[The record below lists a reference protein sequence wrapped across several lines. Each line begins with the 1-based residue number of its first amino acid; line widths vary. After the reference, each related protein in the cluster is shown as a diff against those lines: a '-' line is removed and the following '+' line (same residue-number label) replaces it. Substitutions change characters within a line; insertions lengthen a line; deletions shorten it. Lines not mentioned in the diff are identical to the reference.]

1 MPIKAKATEGF
12 ENLKLYWNHPP
23 HGRYMNFKE
32 IVSLSIGG
40 MGVKFICYAVQ
51 LMILSIGNT
60 LIGNTIGIAPKP
72 MYVIYLLSVLAGF
85 PLTALRANII
95 DSARSKKGKYR
106 PYIFTMAIPTV
117 ILAMGFTWMPYDRM
131 SMLWKCVTVLAY
143 NIGFQFF
150 YMLMFDS
157 YTNLINVLSPNTYE
171 RSDVC
176 SIKSVT
182 DSFAPTIV
190 GILLPILAKWIT
202 GDNTIYDMRIYRA
215 VFPPI
220 LLLGL
225 LLTIFIHVNTEE
237 KIVQAKTHV
246 VHIKFIDA
254 LKAVAKNKYFW
265 IISLAGWL
273 GFLETAFGT
282 ILGWLYNYQEACTDV
297 QYSLV
302 TAVYGNSSLWSMLFA
317 PLLIRK
323 IGKRNI
329 LIYSNLMSIVF
340 ILSMYPVIAYAPKSM
355 VIWLM
360 LLCMFINGLVTSL
373 GNILSYSLNGD
384 IRDYQQYISGERI
397 EGMFFTV
404 GLIGSVITLATSFVL
419 PAIYDMA
426 GLNETVAKSLGFDG
440 SNVYDVLYNAEY
452 FNRIC
457 GVLILASA
465 VGAVLNVIPY
475 FFYDLTEIKQKA
487 MITVLK
493 IRALFEDY
501 GNNAL
506 SDAALVEA
514 IDIIE
519 DAKKRE
525 GLVPEKP
532 SKDAIK
538 NAKKMR
544 DKQAVKQAKKE
555 YKAQLKEN
563 EEIQIAQYVL
573 KEINKFSSP
582 EVIAEVKRA
591 QLIYDAGLSGLSE
604 VTTISL
610 VEAKAMPQSTKEE
623 RKIRADAIEKAK
635 NEIESK
641 KVIAKHYPNG
651 LVEFDNSVFTKLFK
665 EEDELGEQIKKLYE
679 QLDKAKK
686 DKDKASITKIAKDLK
701 LLKAKRTAVKKEIK
715 VQTDNFSLYNR
726 AARPFLDAKKLLI
739 QKENYA
745 HYEEI
750 KERYEESKERAEK
763 ERLAQIE
770 AKEREKAE
778 KKAYAAKLKEEKK
791 KTKSTGKK

>member
-1 MPIKAKATEGF
+1 MIVKEKIATGF
-12 ENLKLYWNHPP
+12 ENLKLYWSRPP
-23 HGRYMNFKE
+23 HGKYMSIKE
-32 IVSLSIGG
+32 IFSLSVGG
-40 MGVKFICYAVQ
+40 IGVKFICYAVQ
-51 LMILSIGNT
+51 LMILSVGNT

-72 MYVIYLLSVLAGF
+72 MYVIYLLSVLASF
-85 PLTALRANII
+85 PLTALRANMI
-95 DSARSKKGKYR
+95 DNSKNKKGKYR

-131 SMLWKCVTVLAY
+131 TMLQKCITVLLY

-157 YTNLINVLSPNTYE
+157 YNNLTNVLSPNTYE

-190 GILLPILAKWIT
+190 GVLLPILAKWIT

-246 VHIKFIDA
+246 VHIKFGDA

-265 IISLAGWL
+265 IISFATWL
-273 GFLETAFGT
+273 GFLETAFST

-297 QYSLV
+297 QYSIV

-329 LIYSNLMSIVF
+329 LIYSNLMSIFF
-340 ILSMYPVIAYAPKSM
+340 ILSMYPVIAYAPKKS

-373 GNILSYSLNGD
+373 GNILTYSLNGD

-397 EGMFFTV
+397 EGMFLTV
-404 GLIGSVITLATSFVL
+404 GLIGSVITMATSFVL

-426 GLNETVAKSLGFDG
+426 GLNETVAKSLGYDG
-440 SNVYDVLYNAEY
+440 SNVYDVLYNTEY
-452 FNRIC
+452 FNQIC
-457 GVLILASA
+457 GVLIFASA
-465 VGAVLNVIPY
+465 IGAVLNVIPF
-475 FFYDLTEIKQKA
+475 FFYDLTEIKQRA

-493 IRALFEDY
+493 IRSLFEDY

-506 SDAALVEA
+506 SDEALVEA

-519 DAKKRE
+519 EAKERE
-525 GLVPEKP
+525 GKSVTKP
-532 SKDAIK
+532 SKDKIK
-538 NAKKMR
+538 LARRSSDKAALKAAK
-544 DKQAVKQAKKE
+544 AE
-555 YKAQLKEN
+555 YKAQIKEN

-573 KEINKFSSP
+573 KEINKFDTP
-582 EVIAEVKRA
+582 EVKAQVKRA
-591 QLIYDAGLSGLSE
+591 ELICNNGLE
-604 VTTISL
+604 NVAKITTISL
-610 VEAKAMPQSTKEE
+610 SDAKAMPKGTKEE
-623 RKIRADAIEKAK
+623 RKIRAYAIEKAK
-635 NEIESK
+635 EEIESK
-641 KVIAKHYPNG
+641 KAIEKYYPNG
-651 LVEFDNSVFTKLFK
+651 LTEFDNSVFEKLFSLD
-665 EEDELGEQIKKLYE
+665 DETAEKLRNAYID
-679 QLDKAKK
+679 LDKAKK
-686 DKDKASITKIAKDLK
+686 SNQSE
-701 LLKAKRTAVKKEIK
+701 RVNEIK
-715 VQTDNFSLYNR
+715 EEIKHLKREKVRIKNEVKQKTNELSHFNK
-726 AARPFLDAKKLLI
+726 AAKPYLDARKLLI

-750 KERYEESKERAEK
+750 KERYEESKERAER
-763 ERLAQIE
+763 ERIE
-770 AKEREKAE
+770 KLKAEEREREE
-778 KKAYAAKLKEEKK
+778 KKIYAAKLREERKNRNKK
-791 KTKSTGKK
+791 